1 METFF
6 GVPTERIAL
15 SALGLLGLVLT
26 VLGLRAARW
35 PIFMRLGVRQL
46 PRRPVQ
52 TALIVVGLT
61 LSTALVAA
69 SLATG
74 DTITHALR
82 SAAVAE
88 LGPLDE
94 LITYIDMPRLGST
107 PAPGGGNP
115 FAPNSFFPYAAYQR
129 LEDQLGASQDVAD
142 LLPALRFTCTM
153 INVTSRQTSF
163 ATLSALPPGHE
174 RTFGA
179 LRRSDGGMLDLGA
192 LSAGQAYVNETGGA
206 ALAVKPE
213 DELACTVAGVPLRLT
228 AMAVAAKGGLD
239 ASAAVNVFVS
249 LEWLQ
254 QALQASG
261 RGADVERPI
270 NLILVANRGTVL
282 SSAQRTDA
290 VVKSIR
296 ALLLDPASI
305 AEIRTALRRDDLRA
319 ALGVRQ
325 GTFSARTQVL
335 LKEAL
340 DATDAPLTTETA
352 VRLDGALLS
361 DAPRNALLAASRDVP
376 DAKLAA
382 ELDSAFRRAFGFRVQ
397 PVKQQILLFADRAGN
412 VITSIFL
419 LFSLLSIAAAIL
431 LVFLIFSLLAASR
444 RSELGITRALGT
456 ERGHLV
462 AMFTYEGVAYA
473 VLAAIVGIPT
483 GLAISRGMVGLL
495 VWAVES
501 GVAGFTGA
509 PQRIA
514 ETVRWHA
521 EPRSVA
527 LAAVLGL
534 LLTTLTV
541 AVAAWRVSRLNIVSA
556 IRDLPEPPAER
567 RSITSFWWLALL
579 VTGVALVALGLWLGE
594 TFPFAGG
601 ISAWALA
608 AGGALR
614 HLGRTRLGRDA
625 AGRAGATTAG
635 VGLTAYWALPFD
647 AQQRLGLPRLSSGI
661 EIFAL
666 GGVLMIAGLVW
677 AFVANGDWFARG
689 IGWTLTRL
697 RWSAPALRLA
707 AAHTLRQPAR
717 TGLTMAMFGL
727 VVFMLTVMQV
737 VTAAAIRF
745 QADPQTVYGGWQIE
759 GQTRAGSR
767 AFEGVTQVPAGE
779 VRESEVPNGGP
790 FRTGNTDAENV
801 ADPTNAD
808 SSAPP
813 SSAPLPSP
821 GPSSADTL
829 PALALGRADLAP
841 FIEAAGLRKSA
852 FFALLQ
858 LTGPAPAWGG
868 YQVVGVDRSFAAGN
882 RVPLQARAR
891 GFATDREVWEA
902 VAAGTGLAVLDA
914 NALPSPQIRNPPAI
928 NGTTFTLHGLLD
940 ETRSFEPA
948 AVWIGNPTGT
958 AARVEVIGLIDRRA
972 STSFRGLHVSL
983 AQMDA
988 LGPPI
993 RPASHRL
1000 YFRVPD
1006 GIDVDAAR
1014 AALGDTFFEN
1024 GLETENL
1031 NNRFVNQSGPFLL
1044 ASRMLQ
1050 LFVALGLFV
1059 GIAALAVISTRAALE
1074 RRQLI
1079 GILRAIGLERGVI
1092 ASALLLESAMVVF
1105 LGSGLGLAL
1114 GLVLC
1119 RNVFAV
1125 QFFDRFQQGLT
1136 MTIPWDQLLLTLF
1149 VTCSAALLATWLPAR
1164 QASRVP
1170 PIAALREG

>member
-6 GVPTERIAL
+6 GVPTARIAL
-15 SALGLLGLVLT
+15 GALAALGVVLA
-26 VLGLRAARW
+26 VLGWRAARW
-35 PIFMRLGVRQL
+35 PVFLRLGVRQL
-46 PRRPVQ
+46 PRRPMQ
-52 TALIVVGLT
+52 TALIVAGLT
-61 LSTALVAA
+61 LSTALLAA

-94 LITYIDMPRLGST
+94 VITYVETSRPGAT

-115 FAPNSFFPYAAYQR
+115 FAPNTFFPYAGYQR
-129 LEDQLGASQDVAD
+129 LADQLSASEDVAG

-153 INVTSRQTSF
+153 VNVTSRQTSF
-163 ATLSALPPGHE
+163 ATLSGLPTGHE

-179 LRRSDGGMLDLGA
+179 LRLPDGSPLDFGSLGA
-192 LSAGQAYVNETGGA
+192 GRAYVNETGGA
-206 ALAVKPE
+206 ALAVRPE
-213 DELACTVAGVPLRLT
+213 DELACTVAGVPVRLT
-228 AMAVAAKGGLD
+228 VAAVAAKGGLD
-239 ASAAVNVFVS
+239 SSAAVNVYVP

-254 QALQASG
+254 RTLQSAG
-261 RGADVERPI
+261 RTGDIERPI
-270 NLILVANRGTVL
+270 NQILVANRGTVI
-282 SSAQRTDA
+282 SSAQRTEA
-290 VVKSIR
+290 VVRTIR
-296 ALLLDPASI
+296 ALFLDPASI
-305 AEIRTALRRDDLRA
+305 AEIRTLLLRDDLRA

-325 GTFSARTQVL
+325 GTFSPRTQAL
-335 LKEAL
+335 LEEAL
-340 DATDAPLTTETA
+340 DAADVPLAPDTA
-352 VRLDGALLS
+352 TRFGGTLLS
-361 DAPRNALLAASRDVP
+361 DAPRNALLAAARDVP
-376 DAKLAA
+376 DTDLAA
-382 ELDSAFRRAFGFRVQ
+382 QLDSAFRRAFGFRIQ

-412 VITSIFL
+412 VITTIFL

-444 RSELGITRALGT
+444 RSELGITRALGS

-473 VLAAIVGIPT
+473 LLAAVAGVPT

-495 VWAVES
+495 VWAIES

-527 LAAVLGL
+527 LAATLGL

-541 AVAAWRVSRLNIVSA
+541 GVAAWRVSRLTIVTA
-556 IRDLPEPPAER
+556 IRDRPEPPAYR
-567 RSITSFWWLALL
+567 RSISSFWWLGLL
-579 VTGVALVALGLWLGE
+579 IVGGALVALGLWSGE
-594 TFPFAGG
+594 TFPFGG
-601 ISAWALA
+601 GVSAWALA

-614 HLGRTRLGRDA
+614 HLGRPLLGRDG

-635 VGLTAYWALPFD
+635 IGLTAYWALPFD
-647 AQQRLGLPRLSSGI
+647 AQERLGLPRLSSGI

-689 IGWTLTRL
+689 ISQSLTHL
-697 RWSAPALRLA
+697 RRPAPALRLA

-737 VTAAAIRF
+737 VTAAAVRF
-745 QADPQTVYGGWQIE
+745 QSDPQTVYGGWQIE
-759 GQTRAGSR
+759 GQTRAASG
-767 AFEGVTQVPAGE
+767 ATGVPEGVPQDPAGE
-779 VRESEVPNGGP
+779 STAPPEP
-790 FRTGNTDAENV
+790 
-801 ADPTNAD
+801 
-808 SSAPP
+808 SSAASTSPP
-813 SSAPLPSP
+813 SSNRLPVAQ
-821 GPSSADTL
+821 PSAADTL
-829 PALALGRADLAP
+829 PALALQRADLAP
-841 FIEAAGLRKSA
+841 LIEAAGLRKGA

-858 LTGPAPAWGG
+858 LSGPSPAWGG
-868 YQVVGVDRSFAAGN
+868 YQVVGIDRAFAAGN
-882 RVPLQARAR
+882 RVPLLARAR
-891 GFATDREVWEA
+891 GYVTDRAVWEA
-902 VAAGTGLAVLDA
+902 VAAGIGLAVLDA
-914 NALPSPQIRNPPAI
+914 NALPSPQLRNPPAI
-928 NGTTFTLHGLLD
+928 NAATFTLHGLSD

-972 STSFRGLHVSL
+972 ATSFRGLHVSL
-983 AQMDA
+983 AQLEA
-988 LGPPI
+988 VGPPI
-993 RPASHRL
+993 RPATPRL
-1000 YFRVPD
+1000 YFRVPN
-1006 GIDVDAAR
+1006 GVEVNAAR
-1014 AALGDTFFEN
+1014 AALGDAFFEE

-1031 NNRFVNQSGPFLL
+1031 NDRFVNQSGPFLL

-1079 GILRAIGLERGVI
+1079 GILRAIGFERGVI
-1092 ASALLLESAMVVF
+1092 ASSLLLESALVVV

-1114 GLVLC
+1114 GLALC

-1125 QFFDRFQQGLT
+1125 QFFDRFQQGLS
-1136 MTIPWDQLLLTLF
+1136 MVVPWDQLLVTLL

-1164 QASRVP
+1164 QASRIP
-1170 PIAALREG
+1170 PIAALRET